1 MFTSLHRTARRIF
14 LPLLDFF
21 YPPVCLACNKLMPD
35 GRDHVCEEC
44 WSSIRTVQK
53 DLALYQETRGKL
65 LASGVIDDLAASFV
79 FEKEG
84 SFQHIAHA
92 LKYSGIQSLGLE
104 LGRRLGE
111 VINAWDLRA
120 DALVPIPLHK
130 RKLRERGY
138 NQAELIARG
147 VSSVTKIPV
156 RAGLVGRKRFTQTQ
170 TALSSEERQ
179 KNVKGAFELNV
190 SDFSQI
196 RDRTFILIDDVITT
210 GSTIEA
216 CARELRRA
224 GAVRVIAASSALAQ

>member
-147 VSSVTKIPV
+147 VSTSTKIPV

-179 KNVKGAFELNV
+179 KNVKGAFELNI

>member
-147 VSSVTKIPV
+147 VSTSTKIPV

-179 KNVKGAFELNV
+179 KNVRGAFELNI